1 MASHA
6 CPNEGQILTRWGLIA
21 AVAASI
27 CGIAAAKADEVSV
40 KAALAK
46 ASLRSLYG
54 VSSYYGPGFH
64 GRPTADGEI
73 FDVRGLTAA
82 HKTLPIPSYARVT
95 NLRNGRSVIVRINDR
110 GPYAA
115 GRMLDVSARVAH
127 LLNYHGGL
135 EKVRLD
141 YLGMAGPDGAED
153 QSALLATLKTDDAP
167 IAVAKAKPAA
177 DDGVTVATR
186 SAPALAYADQKP
198 RAPAAAALDA
208 VRPVAQPPQ
217 EPLGLA
223 AKLDASVRQLEAAL
237 ATAHQS
243 AERVAKAVSPFGE
256 LVVAPFKSLKPL
268 VEAAR

>member
-1 MASHA
+1 M
-6 CPNEGQILTRWGLIA
+6 TRWGVIA

-27 CGIAAAKADEVSV
+27 CGIAAANADEVSV

-46 ASLRSLYG
+46 PSFRSLIG

-73 FDVRGLTAA
+73 FDIHGLTAA
-82 HKTLPIPSYARVT
+82 HRTLPIPSYARVT

-110 GPYAA
+110 GPFLA
-115 GRMLDVSARVAH
+115 GRMLDVSTRVAH

-135 EKVRLD
+135 ETVRLD

-153 QSALLATLKTDDAP
+153 QRALLATLKTGDEP
-167 IAVAKAKPAA
+167 VAVAKAKPAA
-177 DDGVTVATR
+177 EDGVTVATR
-186 SAPALAYADQKP
+186 SAPALAYAAPKP
-198 RAPAAAALDA
+198 QAPAAAALDA
-208 VRPVAQPPQ
+208 AVRPVAPPSP
-217 EPLGLA
+217 EPPLGLA

-237 ATAHQS
+237 EAAHRS
-243 AERVAKAVSPFGE
+243 AERAARSPFGE
-256 LVVAPFKSLKPL
+256 LVVAPFKPL